1 MSGARGGRRGG
12 RSGGR
17 AGGRG
22 GGGGRGNINM
32 TQAELDNLM
41 QQHVNIALAAFQAAH
56 NSMGG
61 TSILTYPILFLGTV
75 PFLDFHLC
83 VCSRWCCQSPSTP
96 VLLQKVYGLQAPQ
109 L

>member
-1 MSGARGGRRGG
+1 
-12 RSGGR
+12 
-17 AGGRG
+17 
-22 GGGGRGNINM
+22 M

-56 NSMGG
+56 NAMGG